1 MADVMEMVKY
11 DILQYMDTAR
21 VMSYVGPDG
30 VTPETFDFD
39 PKSIVPSHLPGED
52 TGGASKFSRMERAK
66 NFARSLRTQIVPGG
80 IHGIAQTQQKL
91 LLLQGSRAGL
101 PISPKTVMRKA
112 LGIENVEE
120 EYNEWKE
127 WKRDEL
133 EFAAKLKEEGAS
145 LMPQQGGA
153 APSGSQ
159 KGTGGRPPSG
169 HKPPTAKTKASAE
182 GPRATV
188 TES

>member
-1 MADVMEMVKY
+1 MQRIA
-11 DILQYMDTAR
+11 IL
-21 VMSYVGPDG
+21 
-30 VTPETFDFD
+30 
-39 PKSIVPSHLPGED
+39 GEID
-52 TGGASKFSRMERAK
+52 QRLAIAGALVCIRCYRRCACWVAYFVGGAHPTKLSHDSW
-66 NFARSLRTQIVPGG
+66 TQIVPGG